1 MKIELNEEFI
11 NKVLPKFIKIQNVSN
26 LKVEI
31 EKNFIN
37 VKGSYLFI
45 PFNFKLE
52 PLKTTGSKIQFLIE
66 GAFSNFLPNIN
77 QKGIKFENKILEI
90 DISQYIQ
97 DIEVRNMIIENGK
110 VIIEL

>member
-1 MKIELNEEFI
+1 MKIELSEEFL
-11 NKVLPKFIKIQNVSN
+11 NKILPKFIKIQNVSN
-26 LKVEI
+26 FKVEI
-31 EKNFIN
+31 LENFLN

-52 PLKTTGSKIQFLIE
+52 PLVTSGSKIKFLVE

-97 DIEVRNMIIENGK
+97 DIEVRNMIIENRK
-110 VIIEL
+110 IILEL

>member
-1 MKIELNEEFI
+1 MKIELNEEFL
-11 NKVLPKFIKIQNVSN
+11 NKILPKIIKIQNVSN
-26 LKVEI
+26 LRVKILE
-31 EKNFIN
+31 NFIN

-52 PLKTTGSKIQFLIE
+52 LLKISGSKNRFLVE

>member
-1 MKIELNEEFI
+1 MKIELSEEFL
-11 NKVLPKFIKIQNVSN
+11 NKILPKIIKIQNVSN
-26 LKVEI
+26 LRVEI
-31 EKNFIN
+31 LENFIN

-52 PLKTTGSKIQFLIE
+52 LLKISGSKIRFLVE

-110 VIIEL
+110 VTIEL

>member
-1 MKIELNEEFI
+1 MKIELNEEFL
-11 NKVLPKFIKIQNVSN
+11 NKILPKIIKVQNVSN

-37 VKGSYLFI
+37 VKGNYLFI

-52 PLKTTGSKIQFLIE
+52 PLELTGSKIKFLVE
-66 GAFSNFLPNIN
+66 GLFSNFLPNIN

-90 DISQYIQ
+90 DISQYIE
-97 DIEVRNMIIENGK
+97 DIEIKSTIIENGK